1 MGAAWSLDLPAY
13 ARTIRIL
20 LESRICCHH
29 QHLGAHALE
38 PLAQLRVF
46 ALLSIWAP
54 ELPNHTLCMF
64 DTADLNSATLT
75 WCSPGRSKH
84 WSAAP
89 ASEVGAQAPADADSS
104 RVQPRS

>member
-1 MGAAWSLDLPAY
+1 MARDNDSISVSDGGAAGVGLVRVSFNAMGSRIRALAARAAWSLELPGY

-64 DTADLNSATLT
+64 DTAD
-75 WCSPGRSKH
+75 
-84 WSAAP
+84 
-89 ASEVGAQAPADADSS
+89 
-104 RVQPRS
+104 